1 MKVNVKVNIDCNKIL
16 QSRGLGK
23 DGTAAKYLANLV
35 ARYSDKRVPFQD
47 GYLKNHH
54 PITVQNGAAIL
65 EYIADYA
72 HYQYH
77 GQVMAGRAPKHY
89 TGKAL
94 TYNQAPTRGSKWD
107 VRTMQADGKRIVA
120 DFAKFV
126 GGGPV

>member
-54 PITVQNGAAIL
+54 PITVQNGAAVL
-65 EYIADYA
+65 EYTQPYA

-107 VRTMQADGKRIVA
+107 VRTMQADGTRIVA

-126 GGGPV
+126 GGEPV